1 MLSLCERLHVYA
13 CMQVTTSEEG
23 GLSLLVFLLTL
34 GSCISAP
41 TVHVQFSLF
50 FVYLRNRMAVVVPG
64 GFPGDSSGTG
74 ADGRARKLTL

>member
-1 MLSLCERLHVYA
+1 MCVCMHA

-41 TVHVQFSLF
+41 IPTVHVQFSLF
-50 FVYLRNRMAVVVPG
+50 FVYLCNRMVVVVPG